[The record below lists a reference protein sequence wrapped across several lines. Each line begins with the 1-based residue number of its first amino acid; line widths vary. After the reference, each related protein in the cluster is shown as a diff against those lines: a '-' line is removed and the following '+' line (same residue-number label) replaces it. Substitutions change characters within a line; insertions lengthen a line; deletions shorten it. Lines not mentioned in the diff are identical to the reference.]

1 MPLRVA
7 FPPLSTRPAPGLS
20 SQAGCRLTAN
30 ELHCQVTGTVSLA
43 TDLQPKLR
51 HIRSYAHIIIALSIA
66 FLCIIASY
74 Y

>member
-30 ELHCQVTGTVSLA
+30 ELHCQVAGTACRLGS
-43 TDLQPKLR
+43 QPPAA
-51 HIRSYAHIIIALSIA
+51 SYAHQRLCPLPREADTWAALGK
-66 FLCIIASY
+66 L
-74 Y
+74 